1 MNLHKRPDELEEKH
15 LHVLSETDDFNYA
28 ALDCKTRIVVQQRTR
43 EIKERLEDAVQAIWH
58 VGQKLVEV
66 RNCLSYGQFTS
77 WLKIEFQWSRSTAYN
92 YINVFETFGSC
103 PNFGQLNIAPSALY
117 LLAAPSTCKEAR
129 EEALESAKFG
139 ETVTYSKAKAIVGKH
154 KKSSQP
160 KNNNQSINID
170 PCIKP
175 LERKSSAAVKPSLK
189 SDVPLYQL
197 DKPDTTVVTELLE
210 QVGENINQSQV
221 DDFELSTDVCDLPS
235 DNNEE
240 RLAKTVIE
248 KPSSEETAATTI
260 AKSQLS
266 KFVDFDA
273 RCFGHLR
280 TQPIS
285 MNTDDIC
292 LLVIA
297 SVNYLTDEQIIRV
310 WEAIAHRIP
319 CEFRSSPVEID

>member
-1 MNLHKRPDELEEKH
+1 MNLHKRPDELEEQH
-15 LHVLSETDDFNYA
+15 LHLLSETDDFNYA

-43 EIKERLEDAVQAIWH
+43 EIKERLEDAVQAIWQI
-58 VGQKLVEV
+58 GQKLVEV
-66 RNCLSYGQFTS
+66 RNCLSYGQFTC
-77 WLKIEFQWSRSTAYN
+77 WLKTEFQWSRSTAYN

-129 EEALESAKFG
+129 EEALESAKLG

-160 KNNNQSINID
+160 KNDNQSIDID
-170 PCIKP
+170 PCIEP
-175 LERKSSAAVKPSLK
+175 LESKSSAAVKPDLN

-197 DKPDTTVVTELLE
+197 DKPDTTVEIESLE
-210 QVGENINQSQV
+210 QLGENINQSQV
-221 DDFELSTDVCDLPS
+221 DDCELGTHVCDLLR
-235 DNNEE
+235 DN
-240 RLAKTVIE
+240 TVIE
-248 KPSSEETAATTI
+248 KLSSEELAATAI
-260 AKSQLS
+260 AKSQSS
-266 KFVDFDA
+266 KFLDFDTS
-273 RCFGHLR
+273 CFGHLR

-292 LLVIA
+292 LLLIV
-297 SVNYLTDEQIIRV
+297 SVNYLTDEQIMKV

-319 CEFRSSPVEID
+319 CELRSSPIEID